1 MGRLLYNVWQPLTI
15 FVLTTV
21 FTASFFAAKNPFSS
35 ADGKFFCNADGSVQ
49 PAGIYRLLWDS
60 RLYFTINMS
69 FGKFSFTTVKLI
81 DACWDTLV
89 GRGGQ
94 MLVAIVAYRVLRR
107 SIALSMEICT
117 YPISTVTAMFC
128 QQIQLNSAWELLHG
142 VHTRHSDWSHMPWAS
157 PYIRLAA
164 HISVFAYV
172 LSFATLVS
180 VMAGY
185 RAEMEGYFG
194 PEELMPISK
203 IYSPQMRLKDGDRIG
218 VSGSSEPLFFPE
230 TLPLL
235 VGSSRIIHEHLNNS
249 QSFGEPFGILFDCR

>member
-1 MGRLLYNVWQPLTI
+1 MRRLLYNVWQPLAI
-15 FVLTTV
+15 FVLTTA
-21 FTASFFAAKNPFSS
+21 FTATFFAVKDPLST
-35 ADGKFFCNADGSVQ
+35 ADGHFFCNADGSVQ
-49 PAGIYRLLWDS
+49 RAGTYQLLWDS
-60 RLYFTINMS
+60 KLYFTINVS
-69 FGKFSFTTVKLI
+69 FGRFSFTAVKLI

-117 YPISTVTAMFC
+117 YPISTLTAIFC

-142 VHTRHSDWSHMPWAS
+142 VQTRRSNWSNMPRAS

-164 HISVFAYV
+164 HISIFAYV
-172 LSFATLVS
+172 LTFATLVS

-194 PEELMPISK
+194 PEELMPISN
-203 IYSPQMRLKDGDRIG
+203 IYSPQMKLEDGARIG
-218 VSGSSEPLFFPE
+218 LSEPSEPLVFPQ
-230 TLPLL
+230 TIYM
-235 VGSSRIIHEHLNNS
+235 GSHSNIDAHLDNS
-249 QSFGEPFGILFDCR
+249 HTFGEPFGVLFDCK